1 MRITEANETIRH
13 VVTIFGERSRNICL
27 RQAFQVFITQGELA
41 RNHQQMCV
49 GSRRLPPPTAWRR
62 LRQSISG
69 ELPKAEFNLDQI
81 QEVVARRG
89 PGAIDDLIAP
99 GLDWA
104 VPRLFIIDD
113 AKPPSDAIRLS
124 FGRAVVDRDPP
135 FQRRARSPP
144 GQVPVRPVGWG
155 QAQRGQL
162 AASKRRRQFTTTV
175 VLMLIAHPRKTAA
188 ARVVYEPLIETFN

>member
-1 MRITEANETIRH
+1 
-13 VVTIFGERSRNICL
+13 
-27 RQAFQVFITQGELA
+27 VFITQGELA

-113 AKPPSDAIRLS
+113 ASPRP
-124 FGRAVVDRDPP
+124 
-135 FQRRARSPP
+135 ARSAYPLGVPSWTETRPSRGVQGPLP
-144 GQVPVRPVGWG
+144 GKSLSGR
-155 QAQRGQL
+155 
-162 AASKRRRQFTTTV
+162 
-175 VLMLIAHPRKTAA
+175 
-188 ARVVYEPLIETFN
+188 